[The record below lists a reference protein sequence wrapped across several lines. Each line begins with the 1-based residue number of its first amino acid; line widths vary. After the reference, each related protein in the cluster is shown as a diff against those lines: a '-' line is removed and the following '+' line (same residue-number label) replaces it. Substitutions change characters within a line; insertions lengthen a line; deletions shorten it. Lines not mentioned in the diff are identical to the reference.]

1 MTDNLQRKAVV
12 VTGATSGIGFASVEA
27 LVKSGAFVI
36 GVGRSENRIQNAKDS
51 ILSRNLPGTVVYLNA
66 DLANQTAVRVLAKE
80 ISQILQENKFG
91 YLDALINN
99 AGGYFEKKQMTGDG
113 IERTFALNHLA
124 PFMLTYELIPYL
136 ENADH
141 GRVVTV
147 SSYAHYTTPLCLRR
161 IVDPFPYLGL
171 LAYKRSKLCNVL
183 FSYELNRRNNRI
195 SAFAFD
201 PGLVDTGIASKGSQ
215 GISHWVW
222 RLRRK
227 SGSSPEMP
235 GSILRDLAMKKEVV
249 VSHGYYIKEGKSISP
264 SRNAQRQDLA
274 EDLWTLSCRLTG
286 VKWD

>member
-1 MTDNLQRKAVV
+1 MTENTPRKTVV
-12 VTGATSGIGFASVEA
+12 VTGATSGIGLASVEA
-27 LVKSGAFVI
+27 LVKRGAFVI
-36 GVGRSENRIQNAKDS
+36 GVGRSETRNQNAMDK
-51 ILSRNLPGTVVYLNA
+51 ILSQNPPGTVDYLNA
-66 DLANQTAVRVLAKE
+66 DLANQTAVRNLAKE

-99 AGGYFEKKQMTGDG
+99 AGGYFEKKQMTDDD
-113 IERTFALNHLA
+113 IEKTFALNHLA
-124 PFMLTYELIPYL
+124 PFILTHELIPYL
-136 ENADH
+136 EKAVH

-183 FSYELNRRNNRI
+183 FSYEINRRNNRI

-227 SGSSPEMP
+227 SGAPPEVP
-235 GSILRDLAMKKEVV
+235 GRILRDLVVNKEIDI
-249 VSHGYYIKEGKSISP
+249 SHGYYIKEGKSVPP

-274 EDLWTLSCRLTG
+274 KDLWTLSCGLTG
-286 VKWD
+286 INW

>member
-1 MTDNLQRKAVV
+1 MTENTPRKTVV
-12 VTGATSGIGFASVEA
+12 VTGATSGIGLASVEA
-27 LVKSGAFVI
+27 LVKRGAFVI
-36 GVGRSENRIQNAKDS
+36 GVGRSETRNQNAMDK
-51 ILSRNLPGTVVYLNA
+51 ILSQNPPGTVDYLNA
-66 DLANQTAVRVLAKE
+66 DLANQTAVRNLAKE

-99 AGGYFEKKQMTGDG
+99 AGGYFEKKQMTDDD
-113 IERTFALNHLA
+113 IEKTFALNHLA
-124 PFMLTYELIPYL
+124 PFILTHELIPYL
-136 ENADH
+136 EKAVH

-147 SSYAHYTTPLCLRR
+147 SSYAHYTTPLCLRQ

-183 FSYELNRRNNRI
+183 FSYEINRRNNRI

-227 SGSSPEMP
+227 SGAPPEVP
-235 GSILRDLAMKKEVV
+235 GRILRDLVVNKEIDI
-249 VSHGYYIKEGKSISP
+249 SHGYYIKEGKSVPP

-274 EDLWTLSCRLTG
+274 KDLWTLSCGLTG
-286 VKWD
+286 INW